1 MDITRIVGMS
11 FSLMRRKRGADTR
24 LHHLSTWKAELKVL
38 VAAAQQQ
45 SEVNS
50 LTTPSKVE
58 RYSLSTAQL
67 PKSALPVS
75 SNGVVGDKVIF
86 HVDFDCF
93 FVSCGLAT
101 RPHLRGKPSVVCH
114 SQTGK
119 NASTSEIASASYEAR
134 AKGVKNGMSLGRAR
148 QLVGDTLQTIPYVP
162 SVFTDYRIW
171 QADGRYEFDT
181 YKKFSLSFYTVL
193 MGYADELQA
202 VSVDEA
208 LIDVTSAVR
217 AKEMAPE
224 EHIDIEPGQA
234 PKARDAA
241 LELAEMIRNDVRKLT
256 DCEGTSHLR

>member
-1 MDITRIVGMS
+1 MGTIRIVGAS
-11 FSLMRRKRGADTR
+11 FKIRRRGRGADTR

-50 LTTPSKVE
+50 LTAPSKVE

-75 SNGVVGDKVIF
+75 SNGAGGDKVIF

-148 QLVGDTLQTIPYVP
+148 QLVGDTLQTIPYITSLFVHVGYSLMVDTNLIRTRNFRFHSIP
-162 SVFTDYRIW
+162 S
-171 QADGRYEFDT
+171 
-181 YKKFSLSFYTVL
+181 
-193 MGYADELQA
+193 
-202 VSVDEA
+202 
-208 LIDVTSAVR
+208 
-217 AKEMAPE
+217 
-224 EHIDIEPGQA
+224 
-234 PKARDAA
+234 
-241 LELAEMIRNDVRKLT
+241 
-256 DCEGTSHLR
+256 

>member
-1 MDITRIVGMS
+1 MKGG
-11 FSLMRRKRGADTR
+11 RRADDR

-50 LTTPSKVE
+50 LTAPSRVE

-67 PKSALPVS
+67 PKSLLSTAS
-75 SNGVVGDKVIF
+75 SGDKVIF

-162 SVFTDYRIW
+162 LLRVDSFVM
-171 QADGRYEFDT
+171 DGD
-181 YKKFSLSFYTVL
+181 
-193 MGYADELQA
+193 
-202 VSVDEA
+202 
-208 LIDVTSAVR
+208 
-217 AKEMAPE
+217 
-224 EHIDIEPGQA
+224 
-234 PKARDAA
+234 
-241 LELAEMIRNDVRKLT
+241 
-256 DCEGTSHLR
+256 

>member
-1 MDITRIVGMS
+1 MGTIRTVGTS
-11 FSLMRRKRGADTR
+11 FNLKRNRREAETR

-50 LTTPSKVE
+50 LTAPSKVE

-75 SNGVVGDKVIF
+75 SNGGVGDKVIF

-148 QLVGDTLQTIPYVP
+148 QLVGDTLQTIPYVLP
-162 SVFTDYRIW
+162 MFAHV
-171 QADGRYEFDT
+171 
-181 YKKFSLSFYTVL
+181 
-193 MGYADELQA
+193 
-202 VSVDEA
+202 
-208 LIDVTSAVR
+208 
-217 AKEMAPE
+217 
-224 EHIDIEPGQA
+224 
-234 PKARDAA
+234 
-241 LELAEMIRNDVRKLT
+241 
-256 DCEGTSHLR
+256 